1 MNAST
6 APSHPSRTSPGSAAT
21 GGAGPGAARLGGS
34 APGAD
39 GHGVDGP
46 GGMTPGRY
54 TVGFV
59 VCLATMLLA
68 VLDQNIVSAATVP
81 IVRELDPLHGID
93 RIPWLVSAFSL
104 AASAALPLYGK
115 LCDTLGAKRVFL
127 GAVATFLLGS
137 ALCGAA
143 QDMDQLIAF
152 RAVQGLGGGGL
163 MSVTMVVIA
172 QLRGPGKHGAGKGAG
187 LGGLVAG
194 AGMALGPVVGGLL
207 ADHADWR
214 WIFYVNLPIGLVV
227 LVAAAL
233 VLKLPHHGERRRID
247 FLGAALVAAFSTA
260 LLLVTEWGGREHPW
274 GSPVILGL
282 TGGAVALLALFLW
295 RQATA
300 AEPLLPLS
308 MFRIRTLRAAFAV
321 QGLIGVALMGSL
333 VYVMIYLQLVRG
345 VEPASASLFMIPV
358 ALGIAVSGLVT
369 SRLGAHGWSEKRSV
383 VSGAACAAV
392 ATLLLATNGTDTAL
406 WAVQAELLL
415 LGAGFGQTLGQLI
428 VLAQQAAPRHQLG
441 VATTGIRFFQT
452 LGSSLGVAFFGTV
465 LARVYADRGPGGS
478 TSAIPALKGEAHTQ
492 AVDAFGSSI
501 AVVFLCSTAVLVL
514 AALLALRIRGGE
526 TTGGPG
532 ATGQTG

>member
-6 APSHPSRTSPGSAAT
+6 TPSPPSRTPPGSVAT
-21 GGAGPGAARLGGS
+21 GGAGPGAASGVD
-34 APGAD
+34 PGP
-39 GHGVDGP
+39 GTDGP
-46 GGMTPGRY
+46 GGTTSLRLKI
-54 TVGFV
+54 GFT

-81 IVRELDPLHGID
+81 IARELDPLHGID

-104 AASAALPLYGK
+104 AATAALPLYGK
-115 LCDTLGAKRVFL
+115 LCDSLGAKRVFL

-143 QDMDQLIAF
+143 QDMGQLVAF

-172 QLRGPGKHGAGKGAG
+172 QLRGPGKRGPGKGAG

-207 ADHADWR
+207 AEHADWR

-227 LVAAAL
+227 LVVSAF
-233 VLKLPHHGERRRID
+233 VLDLPRHGERRRID
-247 FLGAALVAAFSTA
+247 FLGAALAAAFSTA

-282 TGGAVALLALFLW
+282 AGGAVALLALFLW

-321 QGLIGVALMGSL
+321 QGLVGVALTGSL
-333 VYVMIYLQLVRG
+333 VYVMIYLQLARG
-345 VEPASASLFMIPV
+345 IDPTSASLFMIPV
-358 ALGIAVSGLVT
+358 ALGIAGSGLLT
-369 SRLGAHGWSEKRSV
+369 SRLSARGWSEKNSV
-383 VSGAACAAV
+383 ISGAACAAV
-392 ATLLLATNGTDTAL
+392 ATLLLSTNGADTGL
-406 WAVQAELLL
+406 WTVRAELLL

-428 VLAQQAAPRHQLG
+428 VLVQQAAPHHQLG

-465 LARVYADRGPGGS
+465 LARVYADHGPGGS
-478 TSAIPALKGEAHTQ
+478 TSAIPALKGEAH
-492 AVDAFGSSI
+492 ARALDAFGSSI
-501 AVVFLCSTAVLVL
+501 AAVFLCSTAVLAL
-514 AALLALRIRGGE
+514 AVLLALRIRGG
-526 TTGGPG
+526 G
-532 ATGQTG
+532 AAGQPAEPAAGSEWSE